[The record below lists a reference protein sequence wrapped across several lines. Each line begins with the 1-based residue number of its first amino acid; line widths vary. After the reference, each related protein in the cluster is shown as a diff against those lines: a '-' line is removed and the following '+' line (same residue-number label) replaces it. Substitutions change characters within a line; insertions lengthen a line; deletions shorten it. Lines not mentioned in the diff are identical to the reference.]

1 MIGVRNWHYKGS
13 ILKFGWYRQRK
24 LIPTYLASRRV
35 LGGKLTDISN
45 TPAAKAPQK
54 VAVRSLSDGA
64 FAWMLITP
72 AILFIIVIVAW
83 PLVETV
89 RLSFTDARLGGEK
102 YVGLENY
109 QDLADSRKFHQTIS
123 RTFFWMFLS
132 VGIKLVLGLI
142 GATLLNAAVPG
153 KALFRVLV
161 MPPWV
166 IPIAIGMIGWL
177 WLYNGAFGLLSG
189 VMQYVGLVDKPFEFL
204 AYKQSAFY
212 SAIVADVWVGTPMV
226 TLFLLAAMQGVSRD
240 LYEAAW
246 VDGAGRWYRFRRIT
260 IPQIMP
266 VIVSM
271 ALLSAI
277 WTFNSFEIIWILTEG
292 GPRGAT
298 TTLIVD
304 TYKTAIANFK
314 FGEGAA
320 RAVVIVFLLATFSLI
335 YLFFLNKVNK
345 YYGVK

>member
-1 MIGVRNWHYKGS
+1 MTEATEIGM
-13 ILKFGWYRQRK
+13 
-24 LIPTYLASRRV
+24 
-35 LGGKLTDISN
+35 
-45 TPAAKAPQK
+45 AKARDVERK
-54 VAVRSLSDGA
+54 RVALPEA
-64 FAWMLITP
+64 WFAWMLVGP
-72 AILFIIVIVAW
+72 AMLFIAVIVAW

-89 RLSFTDARLGGEK
+89 RLSFTDARMGGET
-102 YVGLENY
+102 YVGFENY
-109 QDLADSRKFHQTIS
+109 ADLASSRKFHETIL
-123 RTFFWMFLS
+123 RTFYWMFLS
-132 VGIKLVLGLI
+132 VILKLIMGLI

-153 KALFRVLV
+153 RALFRVLV

-177 WLYNGAFGLLSG
+177 WLYNGYFGVLSG
-189 VMQYVGLVDKPFEFL
+189 VMMKLGITDGPFEFL
-204 AYKQSAFY
+204 AYKSSAFY

-226 TLFLLAAMQGVSRD
+226 TLFLLAAMQGVPRD

-304 TYKTAIANFK
+304 TYKVAIGNFK

-320 RAVVIVFLLATFSLI
+320 RAVVIVILLALFSLI

-345 YYGVK
+345 HYGSGKS

>member
-1 MIGVRNWHYKGS
+1 MADETASTSAIRPSATRGR
-13 ILKFGWYRQRK
+13 RK
-24 LIPTYLASRRV
+24 
-35 LGGKLTDISN
+35 
-45 TPAAKAPQK
+45 
-54 VAVRSLSDGA
+54 SLPESW
-64 FAWMLITP
+64 FAWALIAP
-72 AILFIIVIVAW
+72 AVAFIAVIVAW
-83 PLVETV
+83 PLLETV
-89 RLSFTDARLGGEK
+89 RLSFTDANMGGEN

-109 QDLADSRKFHQTIS
+109 RDLADSRKFRATVS
-123 RTFFWMFLS
+123 LTFFWMFLS
-132 VGIKLVLGLI
+132 VALKLILGLI
-142 GATLLNAAVPG
+142 GATLLNAAIPG
-153 KALFRVLV
+153 RALFRVLI

-177 WLYNGAFGLLSG
+177 WLYNGHFGLLSG
-189 VMQYVGLVDKPFEFL
+189 MGQRIGLLGGPFEFL
-204 AYKQSAFY
+204 AYRNSAFY

-226 TLFLLAAMQGVSRD
+226 SLFFLAAMQGVPRD

-298 TTLIVD
+298 TTMIV
-304 TYKTAIANFK
+304 
-314 FGEGAA
+314 
-320 RAVVIVFLLATFSLI
+320 V
-335 YLFFLNKVNK
+335 
-345 YYGVK
+345 

>member
-1 MIGVRNWHYKGS
+1 MAYASSGIILVLLFGEVECRLDSTNPRAANDPCGGIGGITGVSERP
-13 ILKFGWYRQRK
+13 R
-24 LIPTYLASRRV
+24 
-35 LGGKLTDISN
+35 
-45 TPAAKAPQK
+45 
-54 VAVRSLSDGA
+54 LSQSW
-64 FAWMLITP
+64 FAWALIAPAMLFT
-72 AILFIIVIVAW
+72 AMIVFW
-83 PLVETV
+83 PLLETV
-89 RLSFTDARLGGEK
+89 RLSFLEADLGGEEWA
-102 YVGLENY
+102 GLANY
-109 QDLADSRKFHQTIS
+109 QDLFTDRRFPEIVA
-123 RTFFWMFLS
+123 RTFFWMILS
-132 VGIKLVLGLI
+132 VGLKLILGLI
-142 GATLLNAAVPG
+142 GATLLNAAIPG
-153 KALFRVLV
+153 RALFRTLV

-177 WLYNGAFGLLSG
+177 WLYNGHFGVLSG
-189 VMQYVGLVDKPFEFL
+189 TAMRLGIIDGPFEFL
-204 AYKQSAFY
+204 AYKNSAFY

-226 TLFLLAAMQGVSRD
+226 TLFFLAAMQGVPKD

-304 TYKTAIANFK
+304 TYKTAIGNFK

-320 RAVVIVFLLATFSLI
+320 RAVVIVFLLGVFSLI
-335 YLFFLNKVNK
+335 YLFFLNKVNRR
-345 YYGVK
+345 YGVT